1 LSLDLTASTWW
12 TEEWSYRSHTYG
24 GRAGVSYR
32 FPRGTRGSER
42 RAGDVVR
49 GGYVHEYLR
58 YSIPED
64 VLADSSNFAT
74 LIALGLDPITGHGRG
89 TKAGIFLSYERT
101 AIDGAP
107 EPRRGYGAVATLE
120 YARPWLG
127 GTFHYTEYTGDVRG
141 YVPIG
146 SRLVIAGRARM
157 GQLVAERDDDVPFSE
172 RYFLGGSSSLRG
184 WGRFQVAPL
193 SDGIPVGGRTS
204 FDVTMEARLAVR
216 GPVGVVG
223 FVDMGNVWA
232 GNPAI
237 DFDELRRDLG
247 VGIRY
252 ASRVGLLRGD
262 LGVQLNPIDGLLVDG
277 APESRQ
283 WRVHFS
289 IGQSF

>member
-1 LSLDLTASTWW
+1 
-12 TEEWSYRSHTYG
+12 
-24 GRAGVSYR
+24 
-32 FPRGTRGSER
+32 
-42 RAGDVVR
+42 
-49 GGYVHEYLR
+49 
-58 YSIPED
+58 
-64 VLADSSNFAT
+64 
-74 LIALGLDPITGHGRG
+74 
-89 TKAGIFLSYERT
+89 
-101 AIDGAP
+101 
-107 EPRRGYGAVATLE
+107 
-120 YARPWLG
+120 
-127 GTFHYTEYTGDVRG
+127 
-141 YVPIG
+141 
-146 SRLVIAGRARM
+146 M

>member
-1 LSLDLTASTWW
+1 
-12 TEEWSYRSHTYG
+12 
-24 GRAGVSYR
+24 
-32 FPRGTRGSER
+32 
-42 RAGDVVR
+42 
-49 GGYVHEYLR
+49 
-58 YSIPED
+58 
-64 VLADSSNFAT
+64 
-74 LIALGLDPITGHGRG
+74 
-89 TKAGIFLSYERT
+89 
-101 AIDGAP
+101 
-107 EPRRGYGAVATLE
+107 
-120 YARPWLG
+120 
-127 GTFHYTEYTGDVRG
+127 
-141 YVPIG
+141 
-146 SRLVIAGRARM
+146 
-157 GQLVAERDDDVPFSE
+157 
-172 RYFLGGSSSLRG
+172 
-184 WGRFQVAPL
+184 
-193 SDGIPVGGRTS
+193 
-204 FDVTMEARLAVR
+204 MEARLAVR